1 MWGFFWFVGGYSGA
15 RMWRGQREKG
25 SFGEVA
31 RRLQKSHITLEETD
45 VSSQQMHVKNHWR
58 KIDTSVGAN

>member
-1 MWGFFWFVGGYSGA
+1 
-15 RMWRGQREKG
+15 MWRGQQEKG